1 MEHDQGWGVEKV
13 REGLR
18 VNGWGLWMLGLG
30 LWSRVQNRV
39 GIGVWVIGLGLL
51 DFRVRVRVGVAC

>member
-39 GIGVWVIGLGLL
+39 GIGFQGLG
-51 DFRVRVRVGVAC
+51 RG